1 MCKYEPPFTLT
12 NKIVNLV
19 AGIGEEIGRFQF
31 RDKLIPN
38 PRLRREN
45 RIKTIHSSLAIE
57 NNTLDIEQVTAIVNG
72 KRVLGKPAEIQE
84 VKNAFEAYEQILDF
98 DPYSIEDLLRAHG
111 LMMNSLVSEA
121 GRFRSGSVG
130 VFNGS
135 KLIHMAPPA
144 EFVREH
150 IENLLKWVEQ
160 SDLHMLVK
168 SCIFHY
174 EFEFIHPFRDGNGRM
189 GRMWQTL
196 LLATYH
202 SVFVYLPIETL
213 IKERQQEYYRRL
225 AEADAKANSSGFVE
239 FLLQV
244 IYDTLTDVK
253 EERLPEKVEKLM
265 RVIDFEP
272 QSAKELMAKLGI
284 TRNQTLRESY
294 LQPALKRGL
303 IAMTDAEHP
312 NNRNQ
317 KYYKKS

>member
-1 MCKYEPPFTLT
+1 MYIYEPPFTLT

-84 VKNAFEAYEQILDF
+84 VKNAFEAYEQIPDF
-98 DPYSIEDLLRAHG
+98 DPYRIEDLLRAHG

-225 AEADAKANSSGFVE
+225 AEADAKANSSVFVE

-265 RVIDFEP
+265 CVIDYEP

-317 KYYKKS
+317 KYFKK

>member
-225 AEADAKANSSGFVE
+225 AEADAKANSSVFVE

-244 IYDTLTDVK
+244 IYDTLTNVK

-265 RVIDFEP
+265 RVVDYEP

-317 KYYKKS
+317 KYFKK

>member
-84 VKNAFEAYEQILDF
+84 VKNAFAAYEQILDF

-244 IYDTLTDVK
+244 IYDTLTNVK

-265 RVIDFEP
+265 RVVDYEP

-317 KYYKKS
+317 KYFKK

>member
-225 AEADAKANSSGFVE
+225 AEADAKANSSVFVE